1 MGCLVMKNNIN
12 IKTRRIVDW
21 KIIKKVVLEIIFIIA
36 SLGCGFLVA
45 YFGNGLSFVESDMIT
60 AVITLFGF
68 SLTSTVFICQFIKHK
83 ENNNVDKLIN
93 ALAKNLILTFIL
105 VSSSLV
111 FDFLSGFG
119 GENVFPLIMLS
130 LKYSVLIYAFLIQ
143 IDILLAFITII
154 KKLKP

>member
-1 MGCLVMKNNIN
+1 MGCLVMKNNID
-12 IKTRRIVDW
+12 IKTKRIVDW
-21 KIIKKVVLEIIFIIA
+21 KIIKKVILEIIFAVA

-45 YFGNGLSFVESDMIT
+45 YFGNDLSFIESDMIT
-60 AVITLFGF
+60 AIITLFGF

-83 ENNNVDKLIN
+83 EDNNVDNLIN

-105 VSSSLV
+105 VSFSLL

-130 LKYSVLIYAFLIQ
+130 LKYSVLLYAFLIQ